1 MNTSKKPHLIFGAAE
16 GIKELLDGLSSQLD
30 LLNQARFII
39 GEQSDEVWHTI
50 YPLIWSVEDSSQS
63 IIILARAGKM
73 RDCMIIARGVL
84 EAIINI
90 SFICVKGKKVA
101 KRAYRH
107 YMQKS
112 IRGIIQD
119 IDFKERYLGEV
130 YSIKFEPNKSPVIK
144 AAVDEFTG
152 KKGREI
158 TAWIPESLQARVD
171 AIAEKYGKKLS
182 KPLEVV
188 IDSIYRDSSELIHG
202 TFYGAMFSFGWAKV
216 PKELLSPPV
225 SLKEYYQEH
234 ISMVLFLI
242 SGAISTLIK
251 ILSKE
256 LPLKQISDESH
267 KLYIKSGHKFFPDL
281 AKE

>member
-1 MNTSKKPHLIFGAAE
+1 MNNSKKAHLIFGTAE
-16 GIKELLDGLSSQLD
+16 GIEELSAGLRIQLD
-30 LLNQARFII
+30 LLYQARLMV

-73 RDCMIIARGVL
+73 RDCMILARGVL
-84 EAIINI
+84 ETIINI
-90 SFICVKGKKVA
+90 SFICVKGKQAA

-112 IRGIIQD
+112 VRGIIQD

-130 YSIKFEPNKSPVIK
+130 YSIKFDLNKSPAIK
-144 AAVDEFTG
+144 AAVDEYTG
-152 KKGREI
+152 RKGREI
-158 TAWIPESLQARVD
+158 TAWIPESLQAKVD
-171 AIAEKYGKKLS
+171 AITKKYGKKLS

-225 SLKEYYQEH
+225 NLKEHYQEH

-242 SGAISTLIK
+242 SGAISALIK
-251 ILSKE
+251 ILSRE
-256 LPLKQISDESH
+256 LPLKQISDKSR

-281 AKE
+281 AKT